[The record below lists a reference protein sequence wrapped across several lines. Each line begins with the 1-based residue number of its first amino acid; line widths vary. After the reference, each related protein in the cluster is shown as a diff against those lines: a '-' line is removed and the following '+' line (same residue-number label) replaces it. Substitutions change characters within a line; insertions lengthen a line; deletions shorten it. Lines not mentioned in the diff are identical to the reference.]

1 MSRKKISFLAI
12 CAFAF
17 GIGMASSAGAAG
29 CNNTCR
35 LGCETAL
42 TNCENNGGTQCY
54 LTYSQ
59 CYRRCGCILP

>member
-1 MSRKKISFLAI
+1 MIRKKIGFLAV

-17 GIGMASSAGAAG
+17 GMTIASSAGAFA

-42 TNCENNGGTQCY
+42 TNCENSGGTRCWVDY
-54 LTYSQ
+54 YN
-59 CYRRCGCILP
+59 CYRRCGCVLP